1 MMVGLQHEIA
11 GQYNTNWSVFS
22 AGAIL
27 AAVSRDGV
35 TILGPMDDADRS
47 VVRDRLYTVGELMR
61 QGVLTPEPP
70 PAMGIVDS
78 ALAGVR

>member
-1 MMVGLQHEIA
+1 
-11 GQYNTNWSVFS
+11 
-22 AGAIL
+22 
-27 AAVSRDGV
+27 VSRDGV

-70 PAMGIVDS
+70 PATGAVAT
-78 ALAGVR
+78 ALAGAR